1 MRSERAARGWAGL
14 TRVSQRLRRV
24 ARRVADVLPPT
35 PLGLLLA
42 GSAGLAL
49 RALGMGQQDLVLLVA
64 GYAGLG
70 LPVLAAVLVGLGALS
85 LKWTLRRRRRAA
97 KVPQALRLETRRA
110 AVTGFA
116 LPSLWWLPLVQ
127 VDWAWEQPGHVTTR
141 LRRRF
146 GRLDEEVVPEER
158 GARAGTLRRVVV
170 GDALGLARVA
180 FRVEDAAPLT
190 VLPGMGALRAVPVLS
205 SLAGGDD
212 QPHPLGAEQGDRID
226 LRRYAPGDPA
236 RFIHWKVFARTG
248 TVMVRRHER
257 ALVEAKRTVAYLVA
271 GPADDAT
278 AGAARLALTARALGD
293 DWVFGADGGDAA
305 GTTRS
310 DDALALVVG
319 SVAAR
324 EGGAAGLAAFVARAE
339 REGPVSLVLF
349 VPPEPGPWL
358 ARVLAVLARR
368 RGARVVVAV
377 DALAPVVAA
386 PSPWTR
392 LARVLAVPR
401 AQAGTPADRLEEVLR
416 ALTAARAEVQ
426 VLDRASGRV
435 LGHAQR
441 RAMRAWARDAGARG
455 RAEAA

>member
-1 MRSERAARGWAGL
+1 
-14 TRVSQRLRRV
+14 V
-24 ARRVADVLPPT
+24 RRVADVLPPT
-35 PLGLLLA
+35 PLGLVLGVCA
-42 GSAGLAL
+42 WFAL
-49 RALGMGQQDLVLLVA
+49 RALGVGQQDLVLLVA

-70 LPVLAAVLVGLGALS
+70 LPVLAALLVGLGALA
-85 LKWTLRRRRRAA
+85 LRLTLRRRRRDVAA
-97 KVPQALRLETRRA
+97 PESLRLETQRA
-110 AVTGFA
+110 AATGFA

-127 VDWAWEQPGHVTTR
+127 VEWSWVEPERVTTR

-146 GRLDEEVVPEER
+146 ARLDEEVVASER
-158 GARAGTLRRVVV
+158 GERLGVRRRVVV

-180 FRVEDAAPLT
+180 LRIEDGVPLT
-190 VLPGMGALRAVPVLS
+190 VLPGMGALRSVPVLS

-212 QPHPLGAEQGDRID
+212 RPHPLGAEQGDRVD

-248 TVMVRRHER
+248 KVMVRRHER

-278 AGAARLALTARALGD
+278 AGAARLAITERAFGAE
-293 DWVFGADGGDAA
+293 WVFGADGGDAT

-310 DDALALVVG
+310 DEALALVVG
-319 SVAAR
+319 SSAAR
-324 EGGAAGLAAFVARAE
+324 ERGGAGLAPFVARAE

-358 ARVLAVLARR
+358 PRVLAVLARR
-368 RGARVVVAV
+368 RGARVVVAI
-377 DALAPVVAA
+377 DALAPVTAPSSPWSLLARALTVPVAA
-386 PSPWTR
+386 S
-392 LARVLAVPR
+392 
-401 AQAGTPADRLEEVLR
+401 GTPAERLEEVLR

-435 LGHAQR
+435 LGDAQR
-441 RAMRAWARDAGARG
+441 RAMRAWAGDAKRDR

>member
-14 TRVSQRLRRV
+14 TRALQRLRRG

-49 RALGMGQQDLVLLVA
+49 RALGVGQQDLVLLVA

-70 LPVLAAVLVGLGALS
+70 LPVLAALLVGLGALS
-85 LKWTLRRRRRAA
+85 LKWTLRRRLRMAM
-97 KVPQALRLETRRA
+97 VPEARRLETQRVA
-110 AVTGFA
+110 GTGFV

-127 VDWAWEQPGHVTTR
+127 VDWAWEQPDHVTTR

-146 GRLDEEVVPEER
+146 GRLDEEVVPAER
-158 GARAGTLRRVVV
+158 GARASVVRRVVV
-170 GDALGLARVA
+170 GDALGLARLA
-180 FRVEDAAPLT
+180 FRHDEAAPLT
-190 VLPGMGALRAVPVLS
+190 VLPGVGALRAVPVLS

-212 QPHPLGAEQGDRID
+212 RPHPLGAEQGDRVD

-248 TVMVRRHER
+248 KVMVRRHER

-278 AGAARLALTARALGD
+278 AGAARLAFATHALGD

-305 GTTRS
+305 GTSRVE
-310 DDALALVVG
+310 DALALVVG
-319 SVAAR
+319 SVGAR
-324 EGGAAGLAAFVARAE
+324 ERGGAGLAAFVARAE

-358 ARVLAVLARR
+358 ARVLGVLARR

-377 DALAPVVAA
+377 DALAPVAGP
-386 PSPWTR
+386 PSPWAR
-392 LARVLAVPR
+392 LARWLAVPR
-401 AQAGTPADRLEEVLR
+401 AHAGTSAERLEEVLR
-416 ALTAARAEVQ
+416 ALAAAHAEVQ
-426 VLDRASGRV
+426 VLDRVSGRV
-435 LGHAQR
+435 LGEAQR
-441 RAMRAWARDAGARG
+441 RAMRAWARDVGARG

>member
-1 MRSERAARGWAGL
+1 MRSERAARGWASL
-14 TRVSQRLRRV
+14 TRVSQRVRQV
-24 ARRVADVLPPT
+24 ARRVVDVFPPT

-42 GSAGLAL
+42 GCAWLSL
-49 RALGMGQQDLVLLVA
+49 RALGVGQQDLVLLVA

-70 LPVLAAVLVGLGALS
+70 LPVLAALLVGLGALA
-85 LKWTLRRRRRAA
+85 LRLTLRRRRRVVTA
-97 KVPQALRLETRRA
+97 PESLRLETQRA
-110 AVTGFA
+110 AATGFD

-127 VDWAWEQPGHVTTR
+127 IEWAWVEPAHVTTR

-146 GRLDEEVVPEER
+146 TRLDEEVVAADR
-158 GARAGTLRRVVV
+158 GARPGTLRRVVI

-180 FRVEDAAPLT
+180 LRVADVVPLT
-190 VLPGMGALRAVPVLS
+190 VLPGMGALRSVPVLS

-212 QPHPLGAEQGDRID
+212 RPHPLGAEQGDRVD

-248 TVMVRRHER
+248 KVMVRRHER

-271 GPADDAT
+271 GLADDAT
-278 AGAARLALTARALGD
+278 AGAARLALTERALGAE
-293 DWVFGADGGDAA
+293 WVFGADGGDAA
-305 GTTRS
+305 GTTRI
-310 DDALALVVG
+310 DEALALVVG
-319 SVAAR
+319 SVEAR
-324 EGGAAGLAAFVARAE
+324 ARGGAGLAPFVARAE

-358 ARVLAVLARR
+358 PRVLTVLGRR
-368 RGARVVVAV
+368 RGARVVVGI
-377 DALAPVVAA
+377 DALAPVTVKA
-386 PSPWTR
+386 SPWTR

-401 AQAGTPADRLEEVLR
+401 ARVGTPADRLEEVLR
-416 ALTAARAEVQ
+416 ALASVRAEVQ

-435 LGHAQR
+435 LGEAQR
-441 RAMRAWARDAGARG
+441 RAMRAWAGDASRGG

>member
-14 TRVSQRLRRV
+14 TRVLQRLRRG

-49 RALGMGQQDLVLLVA
+49 RVLGMGQQDLVLLVA

-70 LPVLAAVLVGLGALS
+70 LPVLAALLVGLGALA

-97 KVPQALRLETRRA
+97 AVPEALRLETQRVA
-110 AVTGFA
+110 GTGFA

-127 VDWAWEQPGHVTTR
+127 IDWAWEQPEHVATR
-141 LRRRF
+141 LKRRI
-146 GRLDEEVVPEER
+146 GRLEEEVAPRER
-158 GARAGTLRRVVV
+158 GARAGVVRRVVV

-180 FRVEDAAPLT
+180 FRDDDATPLT

-212 QPHPLGAEQGDRID
+212 RPHPLGAEQGDRVD

-248 TVMVRRHER
+248 KVMVRRHER

-271 GPADDAT
+271 GAADDAT
-278 AGAARLALTARALGD
+278 AGAARLALATHALGD

-305 GTTRS
+305 GTSRVEE
-310 DDALALVVG
+310 ALALVVG
-319 SVAAR
+319 SIAAR
-324 EGGAAGLAAFVARAE
+324 ERGGAGLAAFVARAE

-358 ARVLAVLARR
+358 ARVIAVLARR

-377 DALAPVVAA
+377 DALAPVAVP
-386 PSPWTR
+386 PSPWAR
-392 LARVLAVPR
+392 LARLLAVPR
-401 AQAGTPADRLEEVLR
+401 VQAGTSAERLEEVLR
-416 ALTAARAEVQ
+416 ALTAAHAEVQ

-435 LGHAQR
+435 LGEAQR
-441 RAMRAWARDAGARG
+441 RAMRAWARDVGARG